1 MATRDIVEIDND
13 MRTLQLQKAVSLSR
27 KVMAEESK
35 TKLDTNRA
43 SGTVSPINFNTYQ
56 NIIEHE
62 QTKIQDIL
70 NRLMELRRERYSAVR
85 EARTTG
91 RISPFFET
99 PATSADIPFTPI
111 EPNNES
117 SIINNGN
124 NFTENNGNRF
134 NEDVFSEMNAGGGK
148 KKSKRK
154 RSKSKSKTRKVKK
167 GKGKTFKKKQ
177 RKTKRKTK
185 RIRKRKV

>member
-1 MATRDIVEIDND
+1 MATRDIVEIDRD
-13 MRTLQLQKAVSLSR
+13 MRTLQLQKTASLAR
-27 KVMAEESK
+27 KVMAEEGK

-70 NRLMELRRERYSAVR
+70 NRLRELRRERYSALR
-85 EARTTG
+85 EARSTG
-91 RISPFFET
+91 RVSPFFET
-99 PATSADIPFTPI
+99 TATDTDVDFIPIEHNNESSFINIGNNFI
-111 EPNNES
+111 EPNN
-117 SIINNGN
+117 GN
-124 NFTENNGNRF
+124 ILEAEF
-134 NEDVFSEMNAGGGK
+134 NEMNFRGGK

-177 RKTKRKTK
+177 RKIKRKTK
-185 RIRKRKV
+185 RKGKSKK

>member
-1 MATRDIVEIDND
+1 MPRDVVDIDRE
-13 MRTLQLQKAVSLSR
+13 MRTLQLQKTVSLSR
-27 KVMAEESK
+27 KVMAEEGK

-43 SGTVSPINFNTYQ
+43 SGIVSPINFNTYQ

-70 NRLMELRRERYSAVR
+70 NRLTELRSERYSALR
-85 EARTTG
+85 EARNTG
-91 RISPFFET
+91 RVSPFFVPT
-99 PATSADIPFTPI
+99 DTDVAFIPI
-111 EPNNES
+111 EPNIEPNIES
-117 SIINNGN
+117 SIINNGINFYENN
-124 NFTENNGNRF
+124 NFIEEEDFNRMGF
-134 NEDVFSEMNAGGGK
+134 RGGK

-177 RKTKRKTK
+177 RKPKRKTK
-185 RIRKRKV
+185 RKGKSKK